1 MRRWQLLPIAAVLLA
16 TGPAGGD
23 TYDVPAWLESLRLNQ
38 VQVIGSHNSYHQA
51 PSASLDGLMVGV
63 LNDNPDAIDG
73 ICPGDTT
80 GNDCVQRLRYSH
92 APLGEQLGDLGLRQF
107 ELDVFL
113 DPDGGTFARPLGW
126 VFVEGFP
133 PGGEVVAEAL
143 REPGFK
149 VFHIQDLDFR
159 STCYLLSNCLATI
172 RDWSLANPD
181 HLPILVLIE
190 TKDTP
195 LPDVGGLTFV
205 RPEIFGARLMKD
217 LDTAIRSVFESGHL
231 LTPDD
236 VRGDYATLREAV
248 LDAGWP
254 TLAET
259 RGRILF
265 ALDNGPPHR
274 VRYLLKFPGLEGA
287 VMFTDSPIDAD
298 EAAFVKRNDPAATDI
313 PDLVRAGFL
322 VRTRADVETQEA
334 LHDDATRRDQAFASG
349 AHFVSTDYRVADTSL
364 SDYSVSFE
372 GDRTIRCNPLLTGAE
387 CSFTTPDRVTR
398 VAQLRCNIAKQ
409 RAVARDASCRLR
421 RAALALRAGSS
432 VDYAAC
438 AARLSTAFERAEA
451 RYRVCTTND
460 DASERSLAIE
470 AFVAERITAITAATA
485 IDGGTPNRCAAYRS
499 RALASHVRCETSARL
514 KELRGRDGQRIRE
527 RCDAA
532 LERSWALVLRRYRDT
547 CAETTAV
554 ATFVQAN
561 REAVGIGAA
570 P

>member
-1 MRRWQLLPIAAVLLA
+1 MRRWQLLPIAVVLLA
-16 TGPAGGD
+16 TGPAGGE
-23 TYDVPAWLESLRLNQ
+23 TNDVPAWLESLRLNQ
-38 VQVIGSHNSYHQA
+38 VQVIGSHNSYHRA
-51 PSASLDGLMVGV
+51 PSAALDGLMVGV
-63 LNDNPDAIDG
+63 LNGNPEAIDG

-92 APLGEQLGDLGLRQF
+92 APLDEQLGDLGLRQF
-107 ELDVFL
+107 ELDVFH
-113 DPDGGTFARPLGW
+113 DPRGATFARPLGW
-126 VFVEGFP
+126 VFTAGFP
-133 PGGEVVAEAL
+133 PGGEAFDEAL

-159 STCYLLSNCLATI
+159 SNCYLLLECLAI
-172 RDWSLANPD
+172 VRDWSLANSD
-181 HLPILVLIE
+181 HYPVLILIE

-195 LPDVGGLTFV
+195 LPEIDGFAFA
-205 RPEIFGARLMKD
+205 RPPIFGNKTFQD
-217 LDTAIRSVFESGHL
+217 LDRDIRSVFEDGQL

-236 VRGDYATLREAV
+236 VRGAYPTLRQAV
-248 LDAGWP
+248 LEAGWP
-254 TLAET
+254 TLADS
-259 RGRILF
+259 RGKIIF

-274 VRYLLKFPGLEGA
+274 SRYLSKFSGLEGA

-298 EAAFVKRNDPAATDI
+298 EAAFVKRNDPAASDI

-334 LHDDATRRDQAFASG
+334 LYDDATRRDQAFASG
-349 AHFVSTDYRVADTSL
+349 AHYVSTDYRVPDPSL
-364 SDYSVSFE
+364 SDYSVAFE
-372 GDRTIRCNPLLTGAE
+372 GDRSIRCNPLLTDAE

-451 RYRVCTTND
+451 RYGVCTTTD
-460 DASERSLAIE
+460 DASERSLAIG
-470 AFVAERITAITAATA
+470 AFVAERITAITATTA

-532 LERSWALVLRRYRDT
+532 LERSWVLVLRRYPDT

-561 REAVGIGAA
+561 REGVGIGAA